1 MGHYTKGACG
11 GVHPG
16 IVRIGVCCLEEWSKL
31 SIGIWGMGVGSR
43 WGGAG
48 EEGSPGREV
57 RAQGGLTEQE
67 QEERA
72 QQEPNLHGLCS
83 SPGASDA
90 NTGKPASSQIF
101 PVAWYP
107 LWLPLNQA

>member
-1 MGHYTKGACG
+1 MGGTSRDCQNRSLLLRRVVQAEHRHLGDG
-11 GVHPG
+11 G
-16 IVRIGVCCLEEWSKL
+16 RES
-31 SIGIWGMGVGSR
+31 VG
-43 WGGAG
+43 GGAG